1 MMDYD
6 ALYIQLLKSIKEK
19 MIRGEYQ
26 IGDRLES
33 ERSMAEQYGINRMT
47 VRRALKSL
55 EEEGYLQARRGSG
68 TYVVNLP
75 AIEPQIE
82 QGTVAHFSLSE
93 QIRLSGYESSRDV
106 LSMRKISCE
115 GKIKE
120 KFPQSEMVF
129 ELVRLSRVNNAPYAV
144 QKTHIPAD
152 IFWDAERYDFAEGSL
167 YEYMDIHGHYPK
179 KVESILK
186 IVRPPKEY
194 AEYLELPVGKMVY
207 FLEYFGYDKQNT
219 LMEYTISYH
228 SPQNTSFKYVVRK
241 NCMESPPV

>member
-93 QIRLSGYESSRDV
+93 QIRLAGIKLLVMCFLR
-106 LSMRKISCE
+106 
-115 GKIKE
+115 GK
-120 KFPQSEMVF
+120 F
-129 ELVRLSRVNNAPYAV
+129 LAR
-144 QKTHIPAD
+144 
-152 IFWDAERYDFAEGSL
+152 ER
-167 YEYMDIHGHYPK
+167 
-179 KVESILK
+179 
-186 IVRPPKEY
+186 
-194 AEYLELPVGKMVY
+194 
-207 FLEYFGYDKQNT
+207 
-219 LMEYTISYH
+219 
-228 SPQNTSFKYVVRK
+228 
-241 NCMESPPV
+241 